1 MWFHCT
7 LQEESY
13 WWKVSKD
20 QIRRSFISKNIRRQL
35 LKINSFKL
43 SLFLLLKVVK
53 KLKFKSHLYLFYFSS
68 NLTHSDS
75 IGSNNSTP
83 ELPKRP
89 PPLAPLTRSINSA
102 FEAYEK
108 PLSPTIRKGRNSPGL
123 MSPQSPRIRS
133 NSSTDPR
140 IRKNSSGSRV
150 IDNQSR

>member
-1 MWFHCT
+1 MWYYT
-7 LQEESY
+7 
-13 WWKVSKD
+13 
-20 QIRRSFISKNIRRQL
+20 FI
-35 LKINSFKL
+35 KIFCCI
-43 SLFLLLKVVK
+43 
-53 KLKFKSHLYLFYFSS
+53 FSS

-108 PLSPTIRKGRNSPGL
+108 PLSPKVKRDKNSPNV
-123 MSPQSPRIRS
+123 MSPLSPRIRS
-133 NSSTDPR
+133 NSNSDPR

-150 IDNQSR
+150 RIDIYWYSCLYMFYRLLFFITFLVNINFFQIHVLIILFICFNTTS